1 MVRRFSSPVCRVMPK
16 VERLPSGSYRVRFV
30 DPWGRRAV
38 ITRKTAADTR
48 AAYKRALGDMARGE
62 YVDPRHGRTTLAD
75 WAEDW
80 LTGARN
86 LGPGGRD
93 MYRQALMHILPQLG
107 NLPLGKLSAGDIDR
121 YLEAKLDTL
130 APSTV
135 HRHYR
140 VLHRML
146 AVAVDRHMIPRN
158 PCQHVQPPKVP
169 RPELTV
175 LDVGQ
180 VDKLAD
186 AITPRYRAWVYVAA
200 YGGLRW
206 SETVGLRRKNV
217 QISRENPRGHS
228 LTTARLAV
236 VEQLVRRRDGTW
248 DRGQTKTG
256 NVRTVTLPGFA
267 ADELAAHL
275 DQYAQP
281 DPDGLVFPTRNGTP
295 MYGGSWT
302 SNVFKRA
309 LQRAGLPDIRIHD
322 LRHTSV
328 SLALEAGGRL
338 EVVQERHGHSSIR
351 VTSDVYGHTYA
362 GADETVAAA
371 LDDLHA
377 KAQRA
382 RLRVV

>member
-1 MVRRFSSPVCRVMPK
+1 MLRSSPAVLMPK
-16 VERLPSGSYRVRFV
+16 VERLPSGSYRIRFS

-48 AAYKRALGDMARGE
+48 AAYKKALGDMARGE
-62 YVDPRHGRTTLAD
+62 YVDPRLGRMTVEQ
-75 WAEDW
+75 WAGEW

-93 MYRQALMHILPQLG
+93 MYRQALAHIVPELG
-107 NLPLGKLSAGDIDR
+107 RIPLGKLTAGDIDR
-121 YLEAKLDTL
+121 YLTKKL
-130 APSTV
+130 AEPVGKGMKARPRSPASV

-146 AVAVDRHMIPRN
+146 AVAADRGMIARN
-158 PCQHVQPPKVP
+158 PCRHVQPPKVP
-169 RPELTV
+169 RSEFTV

-180 VDKLAD
+180 VDRLAD
-186 AITPRYRAWVYVAA
+186 HITPRYRAWVYVAA

-206 SETVGLRRKNV
+206 SETVGLRRRRV
-217 QISRENPRGHS
+217 DGPRI
-228 LTTARLAV
+228 TVA
-236 VEQLVRRRDGTW
+236 EQLVRRRDGTW
-248 DRGQTKTG
+248 DRCEPKASSK
-256 NVRTVTLPGFA
+256 RTVTLPGFA
-267 ADELAAHL
+267 ADGLAVHM
-275 DQYAQP
+275 DEYAQP
-281 DPDGLVFPTRNGTP
+281 EPDGLVFPTRTGRP

-309 LQRAGLPDIRIHD
+309 LDRAGLPAIRIHD

-351 VTSDVYGHTYA
+351 VTSDVYGHSYA

-371 LDDLHA
+371 LDELHA
-377 KAQRA
+377 RSQRA